1 MKHLLLLT
9 AVLFGLALSAHAQ
22 DAVFVTNTATADASL
37 SADDVKA
44 ILLGNKTKWES
55 GGVIKLVVLTEGA
68 VNDKVIRDHT
78 QRSADQ
84 FDTYWKKLVFTGK
97 GMPPATA
104 KTDAEVIDYVSRT
117 PGSFGY
123 VAKENATD
131 KVKVIAIK

>member
-1 MKHLLLLT
+1 MKRLLLLAAALLGFALT
-9 AVLFGLALSAHAQ
+9 ARAQ
-22 DAVFVTNTATADASL
+22 DAVFVTNTASADASL

-44 ILLGNKTKWES
+44 ILLGNKTKWDG

-68 VNDKVIRDHT
+68 LNEKVIRDHT

-84 FDTYWKKLVFTGK
+84 FDKYWKKLVFTGK
-97 GMPPATA
+97 GMPPASA
-104 KTDAEVIDYVSRT
+104 KTDADVIDYVSKN

-123 VAKENATD
+123 VAKESASD

>member
-1 MKHLLLLT
+1 MKRLLLL
-9 AVLFGLALSAHAQ
+9 AAALVGFALAAHAQ
-22 DAVFVTNTATADASL
+22 DAVFVTNTASADVSL
-37 SADDVKA
+37 SADDVKS

-68 VNDKVIRDHT
+68 LNEKVIRDHT

-84 FDTYWKKLVFTGK
+84 FDKYWKKLVFTGK

-104 KTDAEVIDYVSRT
+104 KTDADVIDYVSKN

-123 VAKENATD
+123 VAKESASD

>member
-1 MKHLLLLT
+1 MKRLLLL
-9 AVLFGLALSAHAQ
+9 AAALIGLTLAAHAQ
-22 DAVFVTNTATADASL
+22 DAVFITNAASADASL

-44 ILLGNKTKWES
+44 ILLGNKTKWDG

-68 VNDKVIRDHT
+68 LNDKVIRDHT

-84 FDTYWKKLVFTGK
+84 FDKYWKKLVFTGK

-104 KTDAEVIDYVSRT
+104 KTDAEVIDYVSKN

-123 VAKENATD
+123 VAKESASD

>member
-1 MKHLLLLT
+1 MKRFFLLAT
-9 AVLFGLALSAHAQ
+9 VLFGLAAASLAQ
-22 DAVFVTNTATADASL
+22 DAVFVTNPATADASL
-37 SADDVKA
+37 SGDDLKA

-84 FDTYWKKLVFTGK
+84 FDKYWKKLVFTGK
-97 GMPPATA
+97 GMPHATA
-104 KTDAEVIDYVSRT
+104 KTDAEVIDYVSKT

-123 VAKENATD
+123 VAKESATD